1 MVNWLHNRQ
10 LRGFYKEA
18 KMANTIKIV
27 DTILSNF
34 VTKNHPWNKGIKAG
48 EYTDETT
55 GEVRQYFNSVPYQ
68 VVKQLAESH
77 RLIVRQLNRAK
88 AQKHKALETKLT
100 PYTKGGKVDKSIPM
114 PEHVKVTHQEYK
126 GINNLLEFVDG
137 FITELDTALEF
148 FGGGK
153 DFAHYDIVAEKL
165 DERLTKKVTRRTNT
179 SALRESRPTQ
189 TMVQE
194 LDEFLEDSE
203 AFVKGES
210 DVNPINQSNDD
221 GEAPSVH

>member
-1 MVNWLHNRQ
+1 
-10 LRGFYKEA
+10 
-18 KMANTIKIV
+18 MANSIKIV

-34 VTKNHPWNKGIKAG
+34 VTKNHPWIKGIKAG

-55 GEVRQYFNSVPYQ
+55 GEIRQYFNSVPYQ

-88 AQKHKALETKLT
+88 SQKHKALETKLA
-100 PYTKGGKVDKSIPM
+100 PYTKGGKVDKSLPM

-126 GINNLLEFVDG
+126 GINNLLEFVNG
-137 FITELDTALEF
+137 FIPALDSALEF
-148 FGGGK
+148 FGAGK

-194 LDEFLEDSE
+194 LDEFLEESE

>member
-1 MVNWLHNRQ
+1 
-10 LRGFYKEA
+10 
-18 KMANTIKIV
+18 MANSIKIV

-77 RLIVRQLNRAK
+77 RLIVRTLNRALL
-88 AQKHKALETKLT
+88 QKHKALETKLA

-126 GINNLLEFVDG
+126 GINKFLKFVEDG

-148 FGGGK
+148 FGGGR
-153 DFAHYDIVAEKL
+153 DFAHYDVVAEKL

-179 SALRESRPTQ
+179 SALRESRPSQ
-189 TMVQE
+189 TLVSE
-194 LDEFLEDSE
+194 LDEFLEESE
-203 AFVKGES
+203 AFHKGES
-210 DVNPINQSNDD
+210 DVNPINQSNECD
-221 GEAPSVH
+221 GEAPSIH

>member
-1 MVNWLHNRQ
+1 
-10 LRGFYKEA
+10 
-18 KMANTIKIV
+18 MANTIKIV
-27 DTILSNF
+27 DTILSNSL
-34 VTKNHPWNKGIKAG
+34 TKNHPWNKGIKAG

-77 RLIVRQLNRAK
+77 RLIVRQLNRSK
-88 AQKHKALETKLT
+88 AQKHKALETKLA

-114 PEHVKVTHQEYK
+114 PEHVKVTFQEYK
-126 GINNLLEFVDG
+126 GINNLLEFVNG

-148 FGGGK
+148 FGGCK
-153 DFAHYDIVAEKL
+153 DFAHYDVVAEKL

-179 SALRESRPTQ
+179 SALRESRPSQ

-194 LDEFLEDSE
+194 MDDILEESK

-210 DVNPINQSNDD
+210 DINPINQSNDD
-221 GEAPSVH
+221 GEAPSIH